1 MLNPAIG
8 KLINN
13 SENRYK
19 LVKKI
24 AKEARNIS
32 AEAEKQIT
40 FQNNKYTPNKTLLI
54 FFGDKKYTKL
64 AEFQAQTSHDAGS
77 MYL

>member
-19 LVKKI
+19 LVKDI

-32 AEAEKQIT
+32 AEAEKNKIRIDIYQIIW
-40 FQNNKYTPNKTLLI
+40 F
-54 FFGDKKYTKL
+54 
-64 AEFQAQTSHDAGS
+64 
-77 MYL
+77 